1 MLSVIILHIHK
12 KSVLPGQE
20 GQNFSLMKFKDKKE
34 NGHEPMYVSVVEC
47 KNLILTRSNF
57 RVVVYLIKTE

>member
-20 GQNFSLMKFKDKKE
+20 GQDFSLMKFKDKKE
-34 NGHEPMYVSVVEC
+34 NGHEPMYVSVIKFE
-47 KNLILTRSNF
+47 NLILTRSNF
-57 RVVVYLIKTE
+57 KVVVYLIKTE